1 MKSVFALAASTIP
14 MAFAGVSQ
22 MNYML
27 SALANDTKVNQR
39 NMINVNNPIY
49 TTLEPIWNYGC
60 WCYFQENHGK
70 GSGEAQNYMD
80 EHCKVLHH
88 GYTCVMMDAAD
99 ENDNS
104 CDPFTHDYNTIS
116 IIGAV
121 PEQVEIDC
129 EAKNPGDNCAIR
141 SCAVESFFILNVF
154 AEALGS
160 NIFDPSLKHD
170 APHNW
175 DSSVCRGTG
184 GTGPGANS
192 PWACC
197 GSYPPRFP
205 YRTGNGRRQCCA
217 EVTYDSTMFSCCN
230 DNTVS
235 ISC

>member
-22 MNYML
+22 MDAML
-27 SALANDTKVNQR
+27 QALSNNTQVNQR
-39 NMINVNNPIY
+39 NMINVNNPIF

-60 WCYFQENHGK
+60 WCYFQENHGR

-80 EHCKVLHH
+80 EHCKILHH

-121 PEQVEIDC
+121 PEQVQIDC

-141 SCAVESFFILNVF
+141 SCAVESYFILNVF
-154 AEALGS
+154 AEALGT
-160 NIFDPSLKHD
+160 NVFDPSLKHD
-170 APHNW
+170 APYNW